1 MIYDRLRKDM
11 YTVTNFPTICCKMIC
26 VPIKW
31 VKNSKCTKC
40 GADYLSC
47 KCVKF
52 IDEDVLEHHIE
63 YEQIGMTW
71 TNRVC
76 A

>member
-1 MIYDRLRKDM
+1 MDM

-52 IDEDVLEHHIE
+52 IDEDVSEHHIE